1 MILMSS
7 ANLVQITIALAFVGS
22 SMSLCAAGS
31 QLYAVVDGNINVYN
45 VSSNGKLT
53 SNGTV
58 VPPGP
63 VTELAVTPDG
73 RFLYAIR
80 EIGDMVEYIVRE
92 HGSLQQDGAPF
103 LIDKHSRALH
113 NMLIHPSGRYLF
125 VMDGISVQVYSLL
138 IDPEDGH
145 LMTVTS
151 AGTGIE
157 SGALAMDPDG
167 DLLFASRTGG
177 AGCGPGGGIF
187 TYDIGS
193 GGSLQSISDW
203 FNTGQPPLISAP
215 SRVLSA
221 DSKFVYLFTAGF
233 CNFDEPPATVA
244 VLRIGENGSLTP
256 VHVYPWRG
264 IGQKIG
270 RFLVLGRDASLF
282 VYSVDRNGAL
292 TQTDAVPI
300 QPTSLAG
307 DTNGNRLFVAS
318 GDRVVAYRVNGNGRL
333 TLLSDVIASNAS
345 DLTFSR
351 PRGSD

>member
-1 MILMSS
+1 M
-7 ANLVQITIALAFVGS
+7 
-22 SMSLCAAGS
+22 
-31 QLYAVVDGNINVYN
+31 D
-45 VSSNGKLT
+45 
-53 SNGTV
+53 
-58 VPPGP
+58 
-63 VTELAVTPDG
+63 VT
-73 RFLYAIR
+73 
-80 EIGDMVEYIVRE
+80 
-92 HGSLQQDGAPF
+92 
-103 LIDKHSRALH
+103 
-113 NMLIHPSGRYLF
+113 
-125 VMDGISVQVYSLL
+125 SVQVYSLL

-145 LMTVTS
+145 LMTVAS

-177 AGCGPGGGIF
+177 AGCGPGGGIL

-221 DSKFVYLFTAGF
+221 DSKFVYLFTVGF

-333 TLLSDVIASNAS
+333 IRLSDVIASNAS
-345 DLTFSR
+345 GLTFSR